1 MSPRNFELSEDT
13 TRFSTLR
20 DFTNADPHSLQ
31 TGVYEIQHGLPIHVW
46 WRNAGADV
54 TLVIFSA
61 AVGRSVTTLPVFNG
75 MKVTNGLNSNVVL
88 ISDPTLALDE
98 NLKVG
103 WYAGNQHQP
112 YLQRVL
118 TTIIKSFQGDGRV
131 VLFGAS
137 GGGFPAL
144 HQNMRLSNATTFLV
158 NPSVDL
164 TVRPAYSRYLET
176 AWGLGLDEELPEN
189 VVTDLKP
196 AYSKWVGNQVFYLQN
211 SFDELFCTTQFW
223 PFLRAAS
230 KVSKI
235 HYLTPYMGAGHVPL
249 SWSSTR
255 EALKLLVSTG
265 DWDELKLGFSRI
277 SLTSV
282 RHPENQVVAELSNPA
297 SANQ

>member
-1 MSPRNFELSEDT
+1 MRPRPIEISEDT
-13 TRFSTLR
+13 PRFSTLQA
-20 DFTNADPHSLQ
+20 FTNADPQ
-31 TGVYEIQHGLPIHVW
+31 TLPSGVYEIQHGLPIHVW

-61 AVGRSVTTLPVFNG
+61 AVGRSVKTLPVFNG
-75 MKVTNGLNSNVVL
+75 VKVTNGLDANVVL

-98 NLKVG
+98 KLKVG
-103 WYAGNQHQP
+103 WYVGNQKQP

-118 TTIIKSFQGDGRV
+118 TTIIKGFQGDGRV

-144 HQNMRLSNATTFLV
+144 HQNMRLRNATTFLV

-164 TVRPAYSRYLET
+164 TVRPTYPTYLEL
-176 AWGLGLDEELPEN
+176 AWGLGPGDQLPEH

-196 AYSKWVGNQVFYLQN
+196 AYSRWVGNQVFYLQN

-223 PFLRAAS
+223 PFLHESS

-255 EALKLLVSTG
+255 EVLKLLVSTG
-265 DWDELKLGFSRI
+265 DWDELKQGFAQLP
-277 SLTSV
+277 LTSV
-282 RHPENQVVAELSNPA
+282 RHPENQLVSSPVAS
-297 SANQ
+297 SR